1 MIALTFV
8 ILIISLLAVTYVFFV
23 MPRVS
28 DGADMDLQ
36 SSDYAHGGL
45 AYTNLPAA
53 SYGAFKDALTLGYG
67 IECEPVLSKDQKLF
81 LLPFGY
87 SKKQIISMNSDRLTE
102 LGVVSL
108 DQLLSLVDGQVPILF
123 TLHPFVEKIDVLL
136 FKKICATLDVYH
148 GAFAL
153 QSPEPS
159 ILAFFK
165 VFRPRYARG
174 QMVLSK
180 KNSSSAKSNRFFA
193 FWRRHL
199 VCNIISRPDF
209 ISTEFSLINEP
220 AFLIA
225 TRLFRRRG
233 FVLNVKNENQYS
245 ICRKRSLYSVFE
257 HIRPQ

>member
-28 DGADMDLQ
+28 DGVDMDLQ

-123 TLHPFVEKIDVLL
+123 TFHPFVEKIDVLL

-159 ILAFFK
+159 ILAFLKFSVRVTREDRWCSQGK
-165 VFRPRYARG
+165 IPPPPNLTAFSHSGAGICSAISFPVPILYLRSF
-174 QMVLSK
+174 LS
-180 KNSSSAKSNRFFA
+180 
-193 FWRRHL
+193 
-199 VCNIISRPDF
+199 
-209 ISTEFSLINEP
+209 
-220 AFLIA
+220 
-225 TRLFRRRG
+225 
-233 FVLNVKNENQYS
+233 
-245 ICRKRSLYSVFE
+245 
-257 HIRPQ
+257 